1 MLKGAPG
8 SLQKIYRR
16 FNLSLERYS
25 PEEVFTQAS
34 KGLCDLVWKN
44 GIFLALTIAHL
55 IKWSAA
61 INPDHV
67 PTLKEV
73 DDMCDKLVDTGVEI
87 GYETLTGKPLTR
99 ARATVKR
106 TVCQGRE
113 WYVASLEE
121 CKTKTG
127 FVLELETAKNDLQLV
142 WDMTCDFWTS
152 IEKGCDVGAMKQA
165 QSIFGTRGTLKG
177 SLIEGATCPLKRG
190 VPVLEEGRQACVDTV
205 KGQAQRRNFDKM
217 HYGRLTKVPESKGS
231 NQGQQIESGMVH
243 PSPNKPEGNHLK
255 RQYNDARARHEKA
268 LMSKKASDGP
278 HATSSKTNAEVLAAH
293 RAWLSSLMWRPKH
306 SEDAE
311 QYIMHS
317 GQVIMFAHSEDFLV
331 LEHNVKGQTALWVG
345 GRSLPKG
352 TLLVVRMERL
362 AQRLADSWKVKHNF
376 GTGEFSPTFV
386 DAGSD
391 NSGTYVDKTFNSLEI
406 FEGYSPCTG
415 KPLWFCANHCNEGL
429 WGANIALYVH
439 YAENDRAFKAG
450 DVHYVTWIVTREIQ
464 PGEELC
470 YVYEA
475 VDHMYPV
482 LHDERHESLH
492 NKDGSRT
499 EEWERV
505 LAARCQLKRGDPL
518 PRVKH
523 RNEAEIKSAEG
534 VYNDKFSKVVTAAR
548 AKEKHEQTWKGG
560 GETKEGLGEAIDLL
574 AAQIKKLEFA
584 RRTALTEVQV
594 KDIGN
599 ELAREL
605 EECRYGSHGLQ
616 SASVHL
622 TALSEPPA
630 EQAPPPPEP
639 LEDAEEVTQDEFMMF
654 NVGQARSLESHLV
667 EQFMLDASACTS
679 FEVAAAAATEETAAQ
694 TAAKRDAATQEN
706 GVEGPH

>member
-61 INPDHV
+61 INPVDDV

-113 WYVASLEE
+113 WYVASLEK

-152 IEKGCDVGAMKQA
+152 IDKGWDVGAMKQA

-243 PSPNKPEGNHLK
+243 PSPNKPEGDHLK

-268 LMSKKASDGP
+268 LSKKASEGP

-293 RAWLSSLMWRPKH
+293 RAWLSSLAWRAKH
-306 SEDAE
+306 LEDAE

-505 LAARCQLKRGDPL
+505 LADRCQLKRGDPL

-523 RNEAEIKSAEG
+523 RNEAEIKSAEV

-560 GETKEGLGEAIDLL
+560 GETKEGLGEAIDSL

-594 KDIGN
+594 KDAGN

-616 SASVHL
+616 SASVRL

-639 LEDAEEVTQDEFMMF
+639 LEDAEEVFSPKPPPPAPIGHWVPQPNTNPSTHMGPMP
-654 NVGQARSLESHLV
+654 APP
-667 EQFMLDASACTS
+667 AP
-679 FEVAAAAATEETAAQ
+679 AAQ
-694 TAAKRDAATQEN
+694 
-706 GVEGPH
+706 P